1 MRPPVVDPSL
11 AASYPHHN
19 DDAFL
24 APTAL
29 SVAPVPLTRLA
40 FIGSCHLT
48 IWGFHRANPSG
59 VPVDVI
65 NTNNASRPP
74 PYDPNKHYDFQ
85 VAQIALVSLI
95 TGKQLAIQTS
105 QAAATYEKLFALAC
119 RRMEYQLDILLAWN
133 ASHGLLT
140 FVANFLTPQANPVGR
155 LFPRFDLRNPE
166 YFISRLNEHLES
178 NIIRRKNAYILDLDR
193 ISASIGRR
201 YIQDDLVYSTYHNT
215 NLDQG
220 QTVTNRMEPLAR
232 MGEHFDLLPRHV
244 YPSMVWAELIAMHRV
259 VCQADAVK
267 AVVLDLDD
275 TLWNGISGDIPDVGP
290 WMRTGWPSG
299 LAEAL
304 HYLKR
309 RGILLAII
317 SKNDEGR
324 IRDIWNKIFDRNLS
338 LTDFAAV
345 RINWR
350 PKAENMADI
359 LAGMNIL
366 PRSVVFVD
374 DNPVE
379 RSAMKSAYPDMRILG
394 RHPYYLRQTLL
405 WASETQVASVTAES
419 SNRTA
424 MIQRQFER
432 EDRRASMSREEFL
445 QSASPTVSLS
455 VIDGTEHPQFAR
467 ALELINKTNQ
477 FNTTGRR
484 WRHEDCQ
491 RFLGNGGRFHVFDVE
506 DNFAGHYGLVGVV
519 LVSGASIEQ
528 WVMSCRVLGLGV
540 EEAVMGTIT
549 GRIRDE
555 AGGDIQG
562 RLLRTELN
570 FPCRDLF
577 ARCGFQEADTIWIL
591 PDARAVPVPD
601 HVTVTVTG

>member
-1 MRPPVVDPSL
+1 M
-11 AASYPHHN
+11 
-19 DDAFL
+19 
-24 APTAL
+24 
-29 SVAPVPLTRLA
+29 
-40 FIGSCHLT
+40 
-48 IWGFHRANPSG
+48 
-59 VPVDVI
+59 
-65 NTNNASRPP
+65 
-74 PYDPNKHYDFQ
+74 
-85 VAQIALVSLI
+85 
-95 TGKQLAIQTS
+95 
-105 QAAATYEKLFALAC
+105 
-119 RRMEYQLDILLAWN
+119 
-133 ASHGLLT
+133 
-140 FVANFLTPQANPVGR
+140 
-155 LFPRFDLRNPE
+155 
-166 YFISRLNEHLES
+166 NEHLES

-506 DNFAGHYGLVGVV
+506 DNFAGH
-519 LVSGASIEQ
+519 
-528 WVMSCRVLGLGV
+528 
-540 EEAVMGTIT
+540 
-549 GRIRDE
+549 
-555 AGGDIQG
+555 
-562 RLLRTELN
+562 
-570 FPCRDLF
+570 
-577 ARCGFQEADTIWIL
+577 
-591 PDARAVPVPD
+591 
-601 HVTVTVTG
+601 